1 MDILS
6 TSSIDSLITSSKN
19 SEYYKR
25 ISPLETKKS
34 KFSNL
39 SSTWSSLSTKL
50 TSFKSVLADLKDVNS
65 GGSFTAKTT
74 ELTSEEYFT
83 ATASSSA
90 ALSSYN
96 LRVVQLAQTD
106 LVMSDTVVSTDLAGV
121 AAGTHTFQVASG
133 EYDENIEIE
142 VEGTETKEE
151 LMELISDA
159 INETLSDTVSASVFS
174 PSSGESKLSV
184 VSAETGETNA
194 ITIKDVSG
202 SALESIGMNF
212 NSRSLLVDDG
222 TGGYSVASDKLNA
235 KLTLNGVSVSRD
247 TNVIDDLIS
256 DVTLSLKNEM
266 AEGVPTVNIIVKNNM
281 EAIKSDLN
289 DFITKFND
297 AYQYIKNNYYSDE
310 DGARGVFVGNA
321 TALGLMQTLSN
332 TAYNKVEGIEEG
344 SLSFLSEIGIDF
356 DPSSG
361 LSITDDDVLEEAL
374 EANPSQVADLF
385 NSEKG
390 IANQLY
396 DLVSSYIG
404 SDGVISNLI
413 TSYDSTVSYLADSI
427 TAKETQINKSAELLR
442 SQYEKMQLQLSELL
456 STQNYLSSMGLFDYE

>member
-6 TSSIDSLITSSKN
+6 TSSINSLVTSSKN

-25 ISPLETKKS
+25 VAPLETRKS

-50 TSFKSVLADLKDVNS
+50 SSFKSVLSDLKDVNA

-74 ELTSEEYFT
+74 ELTSDDYFT

-106 LVMSDTVVSTDLAGV
+106 LVMSDTVTSSDLAGLE
-121 AAGTHTFQVASG
+121 AGTHTFQVASG
-133 EYDENIEIE
+133 DYDENIEVE
-142 VEGTETKEE
+142 VEGTETKKE
-151 LMELISDA
+151 LMELISSA
-159 INETLSDTVSASVFS
+159 INKALGDAVSASVFS
-174 PSSGESKLSV
+174 PSTGESKLSV
-184 VSAETGETNA
+184 VSAETGETNS

-202 SALESIGMNF
+202 SALETIGMNF

-222 TGGYSVASDKLNA
+222 TGGYSVAANKLNA

-247 TNVIDDLIS
+247 TNVIDDLIN

-281 EAIKSDLN
+281 EAIKSDLS

-297 AYQYIKNNYYSDE
+297 AYQYIKNNYYTDE
-310 DGARGVFVGNA
+310 DGQRGVFVGNA
-321 TALGLMQTLSN
+321 TAIGLMQSFSN
-332 TAYNKVEGIEEG
+332 LAYQKVEGIEDG
-344 SLSFLSEIGIDF
+344 NLSFLSEIGIDF
-356 DPSSG
+356 DPTSG

-374 EANPSQVADLF
+374 EANPNQVADLF

-413 TSYDSTVSYLADSI
+413 SSYDSTVSYLSDSI
-427 TAKETQINKSAELLR
+427 TSRETQINKSAELLR
-442 SQYEKMQLQLSELL
+442 SQYEKLQMELSELYT
-456 STQNYLSSMGLFDYE
+456 TQNYLSSMGLFDYE